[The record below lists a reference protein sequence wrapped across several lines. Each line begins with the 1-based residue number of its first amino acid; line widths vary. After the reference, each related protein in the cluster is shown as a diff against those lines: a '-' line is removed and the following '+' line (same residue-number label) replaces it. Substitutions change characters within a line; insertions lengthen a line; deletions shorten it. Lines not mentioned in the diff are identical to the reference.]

1 MPRES
6 ADDKAVRL
14 FAEYR
19 IRVVKANARG
29 IALEVRGDSGVHRVM
44 RYVEGGRVV
53 ESCSCPSPSLNCSH
67 LIAARRLWVPGK
79 GSKS

>member
-19 IRVVKANARG
+19 VRVVKANARG
-29 IALEVRGDSGVHRVM
+29 IALEVRGDSGMHRVM
-44 RYVEGGRVV
+44 RYVDGGRVV
-53 ESCSCPSPSLNCSH
+53 ESCSCPSPSPNCSH
-67 LIAARRLWVPGK
+67 LMAARRLWVPWKEGR
-79 GSKS
+79 

>member
-6 ADDKAVRL
+6 ADEKAVRL

-44 RYVEGGRVV
+44 RYVDGGRVV
-53 ESCSCPSPSLNCSH
+53 ESCSCPSPSPNCSH
-67 LIAARRLWVPGK
+67 LMAARRLWVPEK
-79 GSKS
+79 ERR